1 MPPKHNLHTHAHTH
15 TGTHTTTLANGCLCL
30 RFCCFV
36 CQLIWKLQQQQQQAE
51 RRCLMR
57 KTLRYAPFSTCN
69 TRLPAY
75 PLPPLTHTHIHVHP
89 PSAVCVC
96 VCLPT
101 CVAHCAHCLHI
112 SPKTVHC
119 AYLNFTARCG
129 FSSKRF
135 HLPTCCAARC
145 TTPTRLSGQP
155 APPPLARNTHH
166 QPRNV
171 RTQLVNNLRA
181 ALIEFNCT
189 RRWGMRILI
198 ALTQVSCSSWGNLM

>member
-1 MPPKHNLHTHAHTH
+1 MPPKHNLHTHTYTRTAA
-15 TGTHTTTLANGCLCL
+15 LASGCLCL

-36 CQLIWKLQQQQQQAE
+36 CQLIWKLQQQQERIE

-69 TRLPAY
+69 TLHCLPLS
-75 PLPPLTHTHIHVHP
+75 PLPLSYTPLCC
-89 PSAVCVC
+89 VCVC

-135 HLPTCCAARC
+135 HLPTCCARPLDYHKR
-145 TTPTRLSGQP
+145 PTSPSPSTSSPLP
-155 APPPLARNTHH
+155 HWPLARHTHH
-166 QPRNV
+166 LPAMFARN
-171 RTQLVNNLRA
+171 
-181 ALIEFNCT
+181 
-189 RRWGMRILI
+189 
-198 ALTQVSCSSWGNLM
+198 SWITCELL